1 MDNNNYI
8 SDFLNYLEID
18 LNYSDNTISSYDSD
32 LSKLALYFDKKDLRK
47 LSNKDIEKYIT
58 TLEEYAPST
67 VSRNISSIK
76 SFYNYMV
83 KSNKMSN
90 NPSELIKEPKLGRH
104 LPTYLTQDEINHLLD
119 IRIQTNFDY
128 RNKAL
133 LELMYATGLRIS
145 EVVEL
150 EFKNIDFDDC
160 IVRVMG
166 KGAKERIVPIND
178 YALDALKEYINTARP
193 NMMIKGE
200 NNYIFINNHGNK
212 MTRQAVFKIIKKE
225 CELKGITKN
234 ISPHTIRHTFATH
247 LLENGADLRVI
258 QELLGHSDI
267 STTQIYTHVSN
278 EKLKNDY
285 QEFFPRV

>member
-1 MDNNNYI
+1 MNNTYI
-8 SDFLNYLEID
+8 SDFLSYLEID
-18 LNYSDNTISSYDSD
+18 LNYSNNTIMSYDSD
-32 LSKLALYFDKKDLRK
+32 LSKLCDYFDKKDLLK
-47 LSNKDIEKYIT
+47 LTNKDIEKYIT
-58 TLEEYAPST
+58 TLSEYAPST

-76 SFYNYMV
+76 SFYSFLV
-83 KSNKMSN
+83 KSGKINT
-90 NPSELIKEPKLGRH
+90 NPSELIKEPKLGIH
-104 LPTYLTQDEINHLLD
+104 LPSYLTIEEVNELLD
-119 IRIQTNFDY
+119 IKIESNFDI
-128 RNKAL
+128 RNKAI

-166 KGAKERIVPIND
+166 KGSKERIVPIND
-178 YALDALKEYINTARP
+178 YAIEALKDYINNARP

-200 NNYIFINNHGNK
+200 NNYLFINNHGNK

-225 CELKGITKN
+225 CMLKGIDKN
-234 ISPHTIRHTFATH
+234 ISPHTLRHTFATH

-278 EKLKNDY
+278 DKLKNDY
-285 QEFFPRV
+285 KEYFPRS